1 MVFVT
6 AGMGG
11 GTGTGASPI
20 VAEAARSIGALTVGV
35 VTLPFGFEGSRRYK
49 NAMQGIED
57 LRSNVDALVIIPND
71 RLLKMADNQMTVV
84 DAFRLADDVL
94 RQGVQGIS
102 DLVTQTGLINL
113 DFADVKAVM
122 GNAGTALMAMG
133 EAVGEERGADAA
145 RAAIT
150 SSLLETSIEGAT
162 GVLINVTGGA
172 DLTLHEVTEAAN
184 VISEVVDPSAN
195 IIFGAV
201 IHPRYQKELR
211 VTVIATG
218 LRSGPD
224 ARNMRSINSPRD
236 ASPRDRDR
244 RSPRETLQMAFDD
257 DRSRARTVASR
268 RRSAHIVAAAAQ
280 RLAGRQRRR
289 RYRSASV
296 PARPLGGVAVKPRS
310 SPPPINRRGC
320 LLERFRDD
328 VVSPVGHRGI
338 ADRDLRLLGEGGELT
353 EGRSGGVER
362 EVGGDPEQG
371 HDGGLRAIETLCAK
385 GTQKRLCL
393 EVTRRKHEV
402 PRCLPPELRD
412 LRSLPVLGCRV
423 IDFEHAPVVCPGWQS
438 KARCVQPGPKDH
450 ELTDTPI
457 FGPR

>member
-1 MVFVT
+1 VARSDRPHGGFDPSRLEEPSRPAAVVPKIVEAPFATAAKGFTEVKIVGVGGGGGNAVNRMVEAGVPGVEFIAVNTDAQALANSSALRKILLGGRQGRGLGAGGKPEEGLKAAQLTQHEIVDALEGADMVFVT

-35 VTLPFGFEGSRRYK
+35 VTLPFGFEGNRRLK
-49 NAMQGIED
+49 NAMQGVED
-57 LRSNVDALVIIPND
+57 LRANVDALVVIPND

-122 GNAGTALMAMG
+122 GNAGTALMAIG

-218 LRSGPD
+218 LRNGP
-224 ARNMRSINSPRD
+224 AERGLRGVGAQQRGPGRE
-236 ASPRDRDR
+236 RLGR
-244 RSPRETLQMAFDD
+244 RETLQLPYEDERPRREPVRRDD
-257 DRSRARTVASR
+257 DRGFNRDDPRTSWR
-268 RRSAHIVAAAAQ
+268 RRPGDSPDDDDDID
-280 RLAGRQRRR
+280 LPSFMRRR
-289 RYRSASV
+289 R
-296 PARPLGGVAVKPRS
+296 
-310 SPPPINRRGC
+310 
-320 LLERFRDD
+320 
-328 VVSPVGHRGI
+328 
-338 ADRDLRLLGEGGELT
+338 
-353 EGRSGGVER
+353 
-362 EVGGDPEQG
+362 
-371 HDGGLRAIETLCAK
+371 
-385 GTQKRLCL
+385 
-393 EVTRRKHEV
+393 
-402 PRCLPPELRD
+402 
-412 LRSLPVLGCRV
+412 
-423 IDFEHAPVVCPGWQS
+423 
-438 KARCVQPGPKDH
+438 
-450 ELTDTPI
+450 
-457 FGPR
+457 

>member
-1 MVFVT
+1 MVEAPFATAAKGFTEVKIVGVGGGGGNAVNRMVEAGVPGVEFIAVNTDAQALANSSALRKILLGGRSGRGLGAGGKPEEGLKAAQLTQHEIVDALEGADMVFVT

-11 GTGTGASPI
+11 GTGTGASPV
-20 VAEAARSIGALTVGV
+20 VAEAARAVGALTVGV
-35 VTLPFGFEGSRRYK
+35 VTLPFGFEGNRRLK
-49 NAMQGIED
+49 NAMQGIEE
-57 LRSNVDALVIIPND
+57 LRTNVDALVVIPND

-133 EAVGEERGADAA
+133 EAVGEERGAEAA

-218 LRSGPD
+218 LRTGPSERGLRRVEPSRE
-224 ARNMRSINSPRD
+224 A
-236 ASPRDRDR
+236 APRDRER
-244 RSPRETLQMAFDD
+244 LARRETLELPYEDARPRRESRRDDERAAPPDDARTSWRRRPSGSPLDD
-257 DRSRARTVASR
+257 DDDIDLPSF
-268 RRSAHIVAAAAQ
+268 
-280 RLAGRQRRR
+280 LRRR
-289 RYRSASV
+289 R
-296 PARPLGGVAVKPRS
+296 
-310 SPPPINRRGC
+310 
-320 LLERFRDD
+320 
-328 VVSPVGHRGI
+328 
-338 ADRDLRLLGEGGELT
+338 
-353 EGRSGGVER
+353 
-362 EVGGDPEQG
+362 
-371 HDGGLRAIETLCAK
+371 
-385 GTQKRLCL
+385 
-393 EVTRRKHEV
+393 
-402 PRCLPPELRD
+402 
-412 LRSLPVLGCRV
+412 
-423 IDFEHAPVVCPGWQS
+423 
-438 KARCVQPGPKDH
+438 
-450 ELTDTPI
+450 
-457 FGPR
+457 